1 MFFFKKNAPE
11 FKPSYSANAP
21 PFTPQ
26 PTVPAA
32 PLPNFVQQ
40 TPFMNNNY
48 GYGYAQPMQ
57 PMGFFNNMGFDY
69 MGNSFMPNVKFS
81 LFFFINFSTCFNRN

>member
-1 MFFFKKNAPE
+1 MIFTFFVKKKNAPE

-26 PTVPAA
+26 ASIPTAI
-32 PLPNFVQQ
+32 PNFAQQ
-40 TPFMNNNY
+40 TPFINNNY
-48 GYGYAQPMQ
+48 AYGYAQPMQ

-69 MGNSFMPNVKFS
+69 VGNSFLSNVNK
-81 LFFFINFSTCFNRN
+81 LLNRFL